1 MKHFT
6 ASDLSL
12 TGNLLFRQD
21 EQGRFQLT
29 AGLRETQSRKHS
41 TQTRERDIA
50 EIPQLYLGLEAGNS
64 QKAGIAIAIVCP
76 SVPARKKDGD
86 TDAK

>member
-1 MKHFT
+1 M
-6 ASDLSL
+6 DI
-12 TGNLLFRQD
+12 LLFRQD
-21 EQGRFQLT
+21 ERGCCQLA
-29 AGLRETQSRKHS
+29 AGVRETQSRKHS

-64 QKAGIAIAIVCP
+64 QKIGIAIAIVCP
-76 SVPARKKDGD
+76 SVLARKKDGD